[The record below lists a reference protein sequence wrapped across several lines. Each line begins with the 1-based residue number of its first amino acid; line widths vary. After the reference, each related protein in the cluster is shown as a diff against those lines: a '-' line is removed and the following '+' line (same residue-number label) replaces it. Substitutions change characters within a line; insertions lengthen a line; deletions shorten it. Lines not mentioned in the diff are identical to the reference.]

1 MEIARMNSQ
10 DQTPSPDREKNLLGR
25 REFIGGIAG
34 AVGFAATAAHASPQ
48 APVAKPS
55 RFATVSDATTVAE
68 TSAGKVR
75 GFRHNGVFVFKGIP
89 YGDSTAGRNRFMV
102 PAKPQPWTGIR
113 NALHYGPVCYM
124 QDLLFLQT
132 DYKNLAS
139 ADEDAFL
146 LHRGSAVMVPGEDC
160 LRLNLWT
167 SEINPHNGQH
177 KRPVMVYMHGG
188 GFANGCGHD
197 LLSYEG
203 ESLARNHDAVVVN
216 HNHRLNA
223 FGYLNLSGFGQEEFA
238 DSANV
243 GLLDLVA
250 VLEWVRENIAT
261 FGGDPGN
268 VTIFGQSGGGGKVA
282 ALMAMPAAKGL
293 FHRAI
298 VQSGPFLRMLTPDYS
313 NEVAEKILG
322 ELNIQKTNLRDLQ
335 TVEPRRLS
343 AAAVDVMQKMPK
355 RPPSLRDGFGM
366 TGWAPTVDGRILP
379 VHPFDPAA
387 PEISSDVPLMTGTNL
402 NEFVSALDHP
412 DARSMTEEQMQQSV
426 RESFGSDAPAIIA
439 AYRREYLKA
448 APFDIYAAIAASRLR
463 LPSVE
468 QAARKAALGH
478 APAYSYLFA
487 WRTPVLENRVGT
499 FHACEISFAFD
510 NAELCDHYSGGTQQ
524 ALTLSRQM
532 GAAWVAFAR
541 TGDPNHSGLP
551 HWPRYEARARSTMIF
566 DSPCRAKDDPEG
578 EGLRLIAASN
588 HAAKDS

>member
-1 MEIARMNSQ
+1 MNSQ

-25 REFIGGIAG
+25 REFLGGIAG
-34 AVGFAATAAHASPQ
+34 AVGFAASAAHASQQ
-48 APVAKPS
+48 APATKTS
-55 RFATVSDATTVAE
+55 RLATVSDATTVAE

-89 YGDSTAGRNRFMV
+89 YGDSTAGRNRFMA
-102 PAKPQPWTGIR
+102 PAKPQPWTGVR

-167 SEINPHNGQH
+167 PEINAHNGQH

-216 HNHRLNA
+216 HNHRLNT
-223 FGYLNLSGFGQEEFA
+223 FGYLNLSGLGQEEFT

-268 VTIFGQSGGGGKVA
+268 VTVFGQSGGGGKVA

-313 NEVAEKILG
+313 NDVAERVLA
-322 ELNIQKTNLRDLQ
+322 ELNIPKTNLRELQ
-335 TVEPRRLS
+335 TVDPRRLS
-343 AAAVDVMQKMPK
+343 VAAVEVMRKMPK

-387 PEISSDVPLMTGTNL
+387 PEISADVPLMTGTNL
-402 NEFVSALDHP
+402 NEFISGLDHS
-412 DARSMTEEQMQQSV
+412 DARSMTEEQMQQNV
-426 RESFGSDAPAIIA
+426 RASFGGDSSVIIA
-439 AYRREYLKA
+439 AYRKA
-448 APFDIYAAIAASRLR
+448 YPKAVPFDLYAAIAASRMR

-468 QAARKAALGH
+468 QAARKAAVGR

-487 WRTPVLENRVGT
+487 WRTPVLEDRVGT

-510 NAELCDHYSGGTQQ
+510 NAELCDHYSAGTPE
-524 ALTLSRQM
+524 ALKLSRQM

-566 DSPCRAKDDPEG
+566 DSPCRVKDDPEG

>member
-1 MEIARMNSQ
+1 MNSQ
-10 DQTPSPDREKNLLGR
+10 NQAPSLDQEKRLLGR
-25 REFIGGIAG
+25 REFIGGVAG
-34 AVGFAATAAHASPQ
+34 VMGFAATSAHPSPVKSSH
-48 APVAKPS
+48 P
-55 RFATVSDATTVAE
+55 ATVSDSTTVAE

-75 GFRHNGVFVFKGIP
+75 GFRHDGVYIFKGIP
-89 YGDSTAGRNRFMV
+89 YGDSTAGRNRFMA
-102 PAKPQPWTGIR
+102 PAKPEPWTGVR
-113 NALHYGPVCYM
+113 NALSYGPVCYM

-146 LHRGSAVMVPGEDC
+146 LHRGSAAMVPGEDC

-167 SEINPHNGQH
+167 PEINGTH

-223 FGYLNLSGFGQEEFA
+223 FGYLNLSGFGHEEFA
-238 DSANV
+238 DSANC

-250 VLEWVRENIAT
+250 VLEWVRDNIAT
-261 FGGDPGN
+261 FGGDSGN
-268 VTIFGQSGGGGKVA
+268 VTIFGQSGGGGKVV

-298 VQSGPFLRMLTPDYS
+298 VQSGPFLRLLTPDYS
-313 NEVAEKILG
+313 REVAERVLG
-322 ELNIQKTNLRDLQ
+322 ELNIQKPALRDLQ
-335 TVEPRRLS
+335 TVEPRCLS
-343 AAAVDVMQKMPK
+343 AAAFEVMRKMPQ
-355 RPPSLRDGFGM
+355 RPPSLRDGFGT
-366 TGWAPTVDGRILP
+366 TGWAPTVDGRVLP

-387 PEISSDVPLMTGTNL
+387 PEISSDVPLMTGTNQ
-402 NEFVSALDHP
+402 NEFVSALDRP
-412 DARSMTEEQMQQSV
+412 NARSMTEAQMSQSV
-426 RESFGSDAPAIIA
+426 RESFGSDATSIIG
-439 AYRREYLKA
+439 AYRREYPKA

-463 LPSVE
+463 QPSVE
-468 QAARKAALGH
+468 QASRKAALGR

-487 WRTPVLENRVGT
+487 WRTPVLDGRVGT

-510 NAELCDHYSGGTQQ
+510 NAELCDHYSARTPE
-524 ALTLSRQM
+524 ALTLSHQM
-532 GAAWVAFAR
+532 GAAWVGFAR
-541 TGDPNHSGLP
+541 TGDPNHSGMP
-551 HWPRYEARARSTMIF
+551 HWPQYDARSRSTMIF
-566 DSPCRAKDDPEG
+566 DSPCRIKDDPEG

-588 HAAKDS
+588 LAAKDS

>member
-1 MEIARMNSQ
+1 MNSQ
-10 DQTPSPDREKNLLGR
+10 DQTPSSDREKNLLGR
-25 REFIGGIAG
+25 REFLGGIAG

-48 APVAKPS
+48 APSTKTS

-75 GFRHNGVFVFKGIP
+75 GFSHNGVFVFKGIP
-89 YGDSTAGRNRFMV
+89 YGDSTAGRNRFMA
-102 PAKPQPWTGIR
+102 PAKPQPWTGVR

-146 LHRGSAVMVPGEDC
+146 LHRGSAVTVPGEDC

-167 SEINPHNGQH
+167 PEINSKHNGQH

-216 HNHRLNA
+216 HNHRLNT
-223 FGYLNLSGFGQEEFA
+223 FGYLNLSGFGHEEFA
-238 DSANV
+238 DSANC

-268 VTIFGQSGGGGKVA
+268 VTIFGQSGGGGKVV
-282 ALMAMPAAKGL
+282 ALMAMPTAKGL

-298 VQSGPFLRMLTPDYS
+298 VQSGPFLRMRTPDYS
-313 NEVAEKILG
+313 NEVAEKILS
-322 ELNIQKTNLRDLQ
+322 ELNIQKSNLRDVQ
-335 TVEPRRLS
+335 TVDPHRLS
-343 AAAVDVMQKMPK
+343 AAAVDVMRKMPK
-355 RPPSLRDGFGM
+355 QPPSLRDGFGT

-387 PEISSDVPLMTGTNL
+387 PEISSDVPLITGTNL

-412 DARSMTEEQMQQSV
+412 DARSMTEEQMQQSM

-439 AYRREYLKA
+439 AYRRESPKA
-448 APFDIYAAIAASRLR
+448 APFDIFAAIAASRLR

-468 QAARKAALGH
+468 QAARKAALGR

-487 WRTPVLENRVGT
+487 WRTPVLEDRVGT

-510 NAELCDHYSGGTQQ
+510 NAELCDHYSAGTQQ

-551 HWPRYEARARSTMIF
+551 HWPRYEARAKSTMIF
-566 DSPCRAKDDPEG
+566 DSPCRVKDDPEG

>member
-1 MEIARMNSQ
+1 
-10 DQTPSPDREKNLLGR
+10 
-25 REFIGGIAG
+25 
-34 AVGFAATAAHASPQ
+34 
-48 APVAKPS
+48 
-55 RFATVSDATTVAE
+55 
-68 TSAGKVR
+68 
-75 GFRHNGVFVFKGIP
+75 
-89 YGDSTAGRNRFMV
+89 
-102 PAKPQPWTGIR
+102 
-113 NALHYGPVCYM
+113 M

-139 ADEDAFL
+139 TDEDAFL
-146 LHRGSAVMVPGEDC
+146 LHRGSASMVPGEDC

-167 SEINPHNGQH
+167 SEINGHH

-238 DSANV
+238 DSANC

-250 VLEWVRENIAT
+250 VLQWVRENIAT
-261 FGGDPGN
+261 FGGDPAN
-268 VTIFGQSGGGGKVA
+268 VTIFGQSGGGGKVI

-298 VQSGPFLRMLTPDYS
+298 VQSGPYLRMLSPDYS
-313 NEVAEKILG
+313 SEVAERVLR
-322 ELNIQKTNLRDLQ
+322 ELDIQKTNLRDLQ
-335 TVEPRRLS
+335 MVEPRRLS
-343 AAAVDVMQKMPK
+343 VAAVEAMRKMPK
-355 RPPSLRDGFGM
+355 SLPSLRDSFGA

-379 VHPFDPAA
+379 NHPFDPSA

-402 NEFVSALDHP
+402 NEFVSGLDHP
-412 DARSMTEEQMQQSV
+412 NAHAMTREQLEQNVQQS
-426 RESFGSDAPAIIA
+426 FGRDAAAIIA
-439 AYRREYLKA
+439 GYRKEYPRA
-448 APFDIYAAIAASRLR
+448 DPFDLYAVIAASRLR

-468 QAARKAALGH
+468 QASRKAKLGR
-478 APAYSYLFA
+478 APAYSYLYA
-487 WRTPVLENRVGT
+487 WRTPVLEDRVGT

-510 NAELCDHYSGGTQQ
+510 NAELCDHYSAGTQQ

-541 TGDPNHSGLP
+541 TGDPNHPGLP
-551 HWPRYEARARSTMIF
+551 HWPPYEARSRSTMIF
-566 DSPCRAKDDPEG
+566 DSPCWIKDDPEG

-588 HAAKDS
+588 HTNWRQQ